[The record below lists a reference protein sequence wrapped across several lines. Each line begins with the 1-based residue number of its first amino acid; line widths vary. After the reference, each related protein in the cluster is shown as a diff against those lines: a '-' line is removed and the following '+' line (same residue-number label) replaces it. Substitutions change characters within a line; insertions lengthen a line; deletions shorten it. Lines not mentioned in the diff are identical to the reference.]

1 MCAVSKQELNLIEKE
16 NSGDA
21 NRKKSNCMKC
31 HILQKL
37 LLLFLLFL
45 CCTALSEVALSA
57 NRARMKDRL
66 ISKIK
71 AAEESLMQWVVILP

>member
-1 MCAVSKQELNLIEKE
+1 
-16 NSGDA
+16 
-21 NRKKSNCMKC
+21 MKY

-37 LLLFLLFL
+37 AAIFTFL

-57 NRARMKDRL
+57 NKARMKDRL

-71 AAEESLMQWVVILP
+71 AAEESLMQWVVIFP